1 VAKATTTIET
11 LKAFDNG
18 PLHFFNALHNKLRNT
33 VATFNAV
40 RMCGVGIQ
48 NDDL

>member
-33 VATFNAV
+33 VASLYAI
-40 RMCGVGIQ
+40 RICWVGIQ